1 MAEQRRLM
9 CIFAHPDDESLGTGS
24 TLAKYAA
31 EGVDVYLLT
40 ATRGERGW
48 QGEPDAHPGLQALG
62 ELRTAELVAAARVLG
77 IRELQFLNYI
87 DGDLDRADTAE
98 AIARIVPHLR
108 RVKPQVVITF
118 GPDGS
123 YGHPDHIAI
132 SQLTGA
138 AILCA
143 ADATYIDQGQSPAH
157 RVAKLYYM
165 VDTTAEVELYTS
177 VLGDLVFPVDGVERK
192 PVGWDEWAVTTRI
205 DATEH
210 WRATLDA
217 VSCHTSQLPGYAEL
231 AALPEDRQRSLW
243 GVRSYYRAFSLVNSG
258 RQREHDLF
266 EGLL

>member
-31 EGVDVYLLT
+31 EGVEVYLLT

-48 QGEPDAHPGLQALG
+48 QGEPGAYPGLQALG
-62 ELRTAELVAAARVLG
+62 ELRTAELLAAARTLG
-77 IRELQFLNYI
+77 IHEVQFLDYI
-87 DGDLDRADTAE
+87 DGDLDQAQTAE

-108 RVKPQVVITF
+108 RVRPQVVITF

-132 SQLTGA
+132 SQLTAA

-143 ADATYIDQGQSPAH
+143 ADASYTDLGQCLPH
-157 RVAKLYYM
+157 RVSKLYYM
-165 VDTTAEVELYTS
+165 VDTSAEVAIYTS
-177 VLGDLVFPVDGVERK
+177 VIGEIVFPVDGVERK
-192 PVGWDEWAVTTRI
+192 PVGWEEWAVTTRI
-205 DATEH
+205 DGTEY
-210 WRATLDA
+210 WRATVDA
-217 VSCHTSQLPGYAEL
+217 VSCHKSQLSGFAEL
-231 AALPEDRQRSLW
+231 AALPEERQRSLW